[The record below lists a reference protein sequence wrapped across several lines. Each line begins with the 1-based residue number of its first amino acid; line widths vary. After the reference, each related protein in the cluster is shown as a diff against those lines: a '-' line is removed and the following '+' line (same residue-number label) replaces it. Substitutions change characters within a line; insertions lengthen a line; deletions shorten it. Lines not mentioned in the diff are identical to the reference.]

1 MVLGYSKLTLE
12 FRGANPKP
20 SSGTRFE
27 SMSMQTLIVEVQ
39 NLIKIKIKR

>member
-1 MVLGYSKLTLE
+1 VVLGSSKLTLE
-12 FRGANPKP
+12 FCGANPKP